1 MEGMPAVPSTARLG
15 RRLLATALAAAF
27 GAGAL
32 GSAATAAPLPLPE
45 APNCPVFPAD
55 NHWNLKVDRL
65 PVLKGSKRIV
75 GSIGARAY
83 PHNNFGGGTWA
94 GGPDGTPIRVVPGS
108 QPKLP
113 ITFGEPL
120 ASDPGP
126 YPFPRDLRP
135 MYAGDPDADHNA
147 IVVDRDNCKLYET
160 YKTRKLLGGR
170 AWKAYAG
177 ATWNLRSN
185 RLRPNGWT
193 SADGAGLPLLP
204 GLVRYEEVARGRID
218 HALRM
223 AVPATRKGWIYPA
236 RHDTSDSTDP
246 SLPQYGMRLRLKRKF
261 KIKRYPRQARVV
273 LKAMQRYGLYVAE
286 EGNPFYYAGEPDPR
300 WSYSDLHTLHRVLGK
315 NFEVVDTSRLPRPR
329 E

>member
-1 MEGMPAVPSTARLG
+1 MNAVPSTARRS
-15 RRLLATALAAAF
+15 RRLLAVACATAVGVAAA
-27 GAGAL
+27 
-32 GSAATAAPLPLPE
+32 SAPAAAVPLPLPE

-55 NHWNLKVDRL
+55 NQWNLKVDRL
-65 PVLKGSKRIV
+65 PLHKNSKRIIT
-75 GSIGARAY
+75 SIGRRAY

-94 GGPDGTPIRVVPGS
+94 GGPDGTPIRVVSGS

-113 ITFGEPL
+113 ITFTEPL

-126 YPFPRDLRP
+126 YPYPRDLRP

-160 YKTRKLLGGR
+160 YKTKKLRGGL
-170 AWKAYAG
+170 AWSAYAG
-177 ATWNLRSN
+177 ATWDLRSN

-193 SADGAGLPLLP
+193 SADSAGLPLLP

-223 AVPATRKGWIYPA
+223 AVPRARKGWIYPA
-236 RHDTSDSTDP
+236 RHDDGGPNDP
-246 SLPQYGMRLRLKRKF
+246 DLPQYGMRVRLKRSF
-261 KIKRYPRQARVV
+261 NIKRFPRQSRIV
-273 LKAMQRYGLYVAE
+273 LKAMQRYGLFVAE
-286 EGNPFYYAGEPDPR
+286 GGNPFYYSGEPDPR
-300 WSYSDLHTLHRVLGK
+300 WSYDDLRSLHRVLGK